1 MYPYPTAPKRPHEI
15 TQHGYTRIDNY
26 YWMRDRS
33 DPEVL
38 KYLHAENDYLEE
50 IMGPTKSL
58 QETLYSEMKR
68 RIKETDT
75 TVPEKRGDYFYYSR
89 TEKGKQY
96 PIYCRKRGSLDSTE
110 EILLDQNELAEGK
123 PFCSV
128 GALTVSPDGAKLA
141 YSLDIE
147 GSEVYTIYIKDLVSG
162 NFYPEFMVNTY
173 SSVYYHT
180 GVEWANDSQT
190 LYYLTLDA
198 SERPDKVLR
207 HKLGTDPKHD
217 QLILHDGDEAYSL
230 FIHKSRDG
238 KFIFTNHHATRAT
251 EMRFLSADEP
261 DGELKLL
268 SARQEGVEYFAA
280 HHEGYFYIVTNAQ
293 AENFK
298 LVRASVEAPGQWEE
312 MIPHRNDVLIDWVD
326 TFKDYLVLYERRN
339 GLRQIC
345 ITPFEAMTNV
355 RYIEFPETAYSVELE
370 SNPQFETDILRF
382 TYSSP
387 ITPHSL
393 IDYHMDT
400 GQWELIKQDIPDGY
414 DRSQYVTERIHA
426 TAPDGKQIPVT
437 IVYKNDL
444 KRDGNNPT
452 LLYGYGSY
460 GSVIDADFNS
470 NRLSLLDRG
479 FVFAIGHIRGG
490 SDLGRAWYESGKML
504 NKKNSFTDFIACAEH
519 LIKEG
524 FTSNKKLAI
533 LGGSA
538 GGLLVSA
545 CLTMRPDLF
554 QAVINKV
561 AFVDVVT
568 TMSDPTIPLTSLE
581 WDEWGNPQV
590 REHFEYMLSYSP
602 YDNVRPTAYP
612 HMLITTGLNDPR
624 VAYWEPAKFAAKLRE
639 MKTDN
644 NVLLLHTN
652 YDAGHAGASG
662 RYDYLK
668 EVAIDFA
675 FLIDRLCDS
684 ASLPS
689 QDRTALPNRD
699 SITLPLIHED
709 GTIAHAASG
718 NPQEMAGAPIQV
730 EIREPSPPLEFPDTT
745 GI

>member
-1 MYPYPTAPKRPHEI
+1 MLSYPTAPKRPYEI
-15 TQHGYTRIDNY
+15 TQHGQTRIDNY
-26 YWMRDRS
+26 YWMRDRT

-50 IMGPTKSL
+50 IMGHTKSL
-58 QETLYSEMKR
+58 QETLYAEMKGR
-68 RIKETDT
+68 LKETDS
-75 TVPEKRGDYFYYSR
+75 TVPERRGEYFYYSR
-89 TEKGKQY
+89 EEEGKQY
-96 PIYCRKRGSLDSTE
+96 PIYCRKKGSLDSIE
-110 EILLDQNELAEGK
+110 EVLLDQNSLAQGK
-123 PFCSV
+123 SFCSI
-128 GALTVSPDGAKLA
+128 GALTVSPDGNKLA

-147 GSEVYTIYIKDLVSG
+147 GGEVYTIYVKDLVSG
-162 NFYPEFMVNTY
+162 ALFPEAIPNTF
-173 SSVYYHT
+173 SSVYFHT
-180 GVEWANDSQT
+180 GVEWGNDSQT
-190 LYYLTLDA
+190 LFYLTLDD
-198 SERPDKVLR
+198 SERPDKIFR
-207 HKLGTDPKHD
+207 HQIGDNPQTDGLVFHEE
-217 QLILHDGDEAYSL
+217 DESYFL
-230 FIHKSRDG
+230 FIHKTRDS
-238 KFIFTNHHATRAT
+238 KYIFTNHHATRAT

-261 DGELKLL
+261 EDELRIL
-268 SARQEGVEYFAA
+268 SPRRDGVEYFAA
-280 HHEGYFYIVTNAQ
+280 HHEGYFYVVTNDR

-298 LVRASVEAPGQWEE
+298 LMKASVNALEVENWEE
-312 MIPHRNDVLIDWVD
+312 IIPHREDVLIDYVD
-326 TFKDYLVLYERRN
+326 TFKEYLIVYERRN
-339 GLRQIC
+339 GLRQIR
-345 ITPFEAMTNV
+345 ISPFRAMSNV
-355 RYIEFPETAYSVELE
+355 RYIEFPEPAYSVDPEG
-370 SNPQFETDILRF
+370 NPEFGTNILRF

-387 ITPHSL
+387 ITPHSV

-400 GQWELIKQDIPDGY
+400 GQWELIKQDIPSGY
-414 DRSQYVTERIHA
+414 DKSQYVTGRIHA
-426 TAPDGKQIPVT
+426 TAPDGKQIPMT
-437 IVYKNDL
+437 IVYKKDL
-444 KRDGNNPT
+444 KKDGNNPT

-470 NRLSLLDRG
+470 QRLSLLDRG
-479 FVFAIGHIRGG
+479 FVFAVGHIRGG
-490 SDLGRAWYESGKML
+490 SDLGRAWYESGRML

-519 LIKEG
+519 LINEG

-644 NVLLLHTN
+644 NLLLLHTN

-662 RYDYLK
+662 RYDHLK

-675 FLIDRLCDS
+675 FLIDRLC
-684 ASLPS
+684 
-689 QDRTALPNRD
+689 
-699 SITLPLIHED
+699 
-709 GTIAHAASG
+709 
-718 NPQEMAGAPIQV
+718 
-730 EIREPSPPLEFPDTT
+730 EPHFPLEFEETK

>member
-1 MYPYPTAPKRPHEI
+1 MYPYPTAPKRPYEI

-50 IMGPTKSL
+50 IMGHTKSL
-58 QETLYSEMKR
+58 QEILYAEMKGR
-68 RIKETDT
+68 LKETDS

-89 TEKGKQY
+89 TEEGRQY
-96 PIYCRKRGSLDSTE
+96 PIYCRRKSSPDQPE

-123 PFCSV
+123 SFCSI
-128 GALTVSPDGAKLA
+128 GAFTVSPDGNKLA

-147 GSEVYTIYIKDLVSG
+147 GREVYTIYIKDLVSG
-162 NFYPEFMVNTY
+162 ALYPEFIVNTF
-173 SSVYYHT
+173 SSVYFRT

-190 LYYLTLDA
+190 LFYLTLDE
-198 SERPDKVLR
+198 SERPHKVLR
-207 HKLGTDPKHD
+207 HRLGTEPEQDEVIVHD
-217 QLILHDGDEAYSL
+217 EDEAYSL

-238 KFIFTNHHATRAT
+238 KYIFTNHHATRAT
-251 EMRFLSADEP
+251 EMRFLSADHPE
-261 DGELKLL
+261 DELKIL
-268 SARQEGVEYFAA
+268 SPRQDGVEYFAA
-280 HHEGYFYIVTNAQ
+280 HHDGYFYIVTNDR

-298 LVRASVEAPGQWEE
+298 LVKTSVEKPEREHWEE
-312 MIPHRNDVLIDWVD
+312 LIPHREDVLIDWVD
-326 TFKDYLVLYERRN
+326 TFSDYLVLYERRS
-339 GLRQIC
+339 GLRQIR
-345 ITPFEAMTNV
+345 IAPFSAMTNV
-355 RYIEFPETAYSVELE
+355 RYIEFPEPAYSVELE
-370 SNPQFETDILRF
+370 SNPEFETDILRF

-387 ITPHSL
+387 ITPHSV

-414 DRSQYVTERIHA
+414 DRSLYVTERIHA
-426 TAPDGKQIPVT
+426 TAADGKQIPITVA
-437 IVYKNDL
+437 YKKDL
-444 KRDGNNPT
+444 KKDGNNPT

-490 SDLGRAWYESGKML
+490 SDLGRAWYENGKML

-568 TMSDPTIPLTSLE
+568 TMSDPTIPLTALE

-612 HMLITTGLNDPR
+612 HMLITAGFNDPR

-644 NVLLLHTN
+644 NLLLLHTN

-662 RYDYLK
+662 RYDHLK
-668 EVAIDFA
+668 EIAIDYA
-675 FLIDRLCDS
+675 FLIDRLCDT
-684 ASLPS
+684 AS
-689 QDRTALPNRD
+689 
-699 SITLPLIHED
+699 
-709 GTIAHAASG
+709 
-718 NPQEMAGAPIQV
+718 
-730 EIREPSPPLEFPDTT
+730 PLEFPDIT

>member
-1 MYPYPTAPKRPHEI
+1 MLSYPTAPKRPYEI

-50 IMGPTKSL
+50 IMGHTKSL
-58 QETLYSEMKR
+58 QETLFAEMKA
-68 RIKETDT
+68 RIKETDA
-75 TVPEKRGDYFYYSR
+75 TVPEKRGEYFYYSR
-89 TEKGKQY
+89 TEEGKQY
-96 PIYCRKRGSLDSTE
+96 PIYCRRKGSLDQPE
-110 EILLDQNELAEGK
+110 ETLLDQNLLAEEK
-123 PFCSV
+123 SFCSI
-128 GALTVSPDGAKLA
+128 GALTVSPDGTKLA

-147 GSEVYTIYIKDLVSG
+147 GSEVYTIYIKDLESG
-162 NFYPEFMVNTY
+162 TLYPEFMVNTY

-190 LYYLTLDA
+190 LYYLTLDEA
-198 SERPDKVLR
+198 ERPYKLFR
-207 HKLGTDPKHD
+207 HRLGTDPSQD
-217 QLILHDGDEAYSL
+217 ALLLHEEDESCFL
-230 FIHKSRDG
+230 FIHKTRDQ
-238 KFIFTNHHATRAT
+238 KYIFTNHHSSRWT
-251 EMRFLSADEP
+251 EMRFLPADEP
-261 DGELKLL
+261 EGQLRVVSPRKD
-268 SARQEGVEYFAA
+268 GVEYLAA
-280 HHEGYFYIVTNAQ
+280 HHQGSFYIVTNDR

-298 LVRASVEAPGQWEE
+298 LVKANVEQPDIEHWEE
-312 MIPHRNDVLIDWVD
+312 VIPHREDVLIDYVD
-326 TFKDYLVLYERRN
+326 TFEDYLVLYERRN
-339 GLRQIC
+339 GLRQIR
-345 ITPFEAMTNV
+345 ISRFDALTNV

-370 SNPQFETDILRF
+370 SNPQFETGTLRF

-387 ITPHSL
+387 ITPYSV
-393 IDYHMDT
+393 IDYHMET
-400 GQWELIKQDIPDGY
+400 GEWGMIKQEEIPSGY

-426 TAPDGKQIPVT
+426 TAPDGKQIP
-437 IVYKNDL
+437 ISLVYKKDL
-444 KRDGNNPT
+444 KKSGDNPT

-490 SDLGRAWYESGKML
+490 SDLGRAWYESGRML

-581 WDEWGNPQV
+581 WEEWGNPQV

-612 HMLITTGLNDPR
+612 HMLITAGLNDPR

-644 NVLLLHTN
+644 NLLLLHTN

-675 FLIDRLCDS
+675 FLIDRLC
-684 ASLPS
+684 
-689 QDRTALPNRD
+689 T
-699 SITLPLIHED
+699 
-709 GTIAHAASG
+709 
-718 NPQEMAGAPIQV
+718 V
-730 EIREPSPPLEFPDTT
+730 ENPLEIDPMT

>member
-1 MYPYPTAPKRPHEI
+1 MLSYPTAPKRPYEI
-15 TQHGYTRIDNY
+15 TQHGQTRIDNY
-26 YWMRDRS
+26 YWMRDRT

-50 IMGPTKSL
+50 IMGHTKSL
-58 QETLYSEMKR
+58 QETLYAEMKGR
-68 RIKETDT
+68 LKETDS
-75 TVPEKRGDYFYYSR
+75 TVPERRGEYFYYSR
-89 TEKGKQY
+89 EEEGKQY
-96 PIYCRKRGSLDSTE
+96 PIYCRKKGSLDSIE
-110 EILLDQNELAEGK
+110 EVLLDQNSLAQGK
-123 PFCSV
+123 SFCSI
-128 GALTVSPDGAKLA
+128 GALTVSPDGNKLA

-147 GSEVYTIYIKDLVSG
+147 GGEVYTIYVKNLVSG
-162 NFYPEFMVNTY
+162 ALFPEAIPNTF
-173 SSVYYHT
+173 SSVYFHT
-180 GVEWANDSQT
+180 GVEWGNDSQT
-190 LYYLTLDA
+190 LFYLTLDD
-198 SERPDKVLR
+198 SERPDKIFR
-207 HKLGTDPKHD
+207 HQIGDNPQTDGLVFHEE
-217 QLILHDGDEAYSL
+217 DESYFL
-230 FIHKSRDG
+230 FIHKTRDS
-238 KFIFTNHHATRAT
+238 KYIFTNHHATRAT

-261 DGELKLL
+261 EDELRIL
-268 SARQEGVEYFAA
+268 SPRRDGVEYFAA
-280 HHEGYFYIVTNAQ
+280 HHEGYFYVVTNDR

-298 LVRASVEAPGQWEE
+298 LMKASVNALEVENWEE
-312 MIPHRNDVLIDWVD
+312 IIPHREDVLIDYVD
-326 TFKDYLVLYERRN
+326 TFKEYLIVYERRN
-339 GLRQIC
+339 GLRQIR
-345 ITPFEAMTNV
+345 ISPFRAMSNV
-355 RYIEFPETAYSVELE
+355 RYIEFPEPAYSVDPEG
-370 SNPQFETDILRF
+370 NPEFGTNILRF

-387 ITPHSL
+387 ITPHSV

-400 GQWELIKQDIPDGY
+400 GQWELIKQDIPSGY
-414 DRSQYVTERIHA
+414 DKSQYVTGRIHA
-426 TAPDGKQIPVT
+426 TAPDGKQIPMT
-437 IVYKNDL
+437 IVYKKDL
-444 KRDGNNPT
+444 KKDGNNPT

-470 NRLSLLDRG
+470 QRLSLLDRG
-479 FVFAIGHIRGG
+479 FVFAVGHIRGG
-490 SDLGRAWYESGKML
+490 SDLGRAWYESGRML

-519 LIKEG
+519 LINEG

-644 NVLLLHTN
+644 NLLLLHTN

-662 RYDYLK
+662 RYDHLK

-675 FLIDRLCDS
+675 FLIDRLC
-684 ASLPS
+684 
-689 QDRTALPNRD
+689 
-699 SITLPLIHED
+699 
-709 GTIAHAASG
+709 
-718 NPQEMAGAPIQV
+718 
-730 EIREPSPPLEFPDTT
+730 EPHFPLEFEETK

>member
-1 MYPYPTAPKRPHEI
+1 MLSYPTAPKRPYEI
-15 TQHGYTRIDNY
+15 TQHGQTRIDNY

-50 IMGPTKSL
+50 IMGHTKSL
-58 QETLYSEMKR
+58 QETLYAEMKS
-68 RIKETDT
+68 RIKETDSS
-75 TVPEKRGDYFYYSR
+75 VPEKRGDYFYYSR
-89 TEKGKQY
+89 DVAGKQY
-96 PIYCRKRGSLDSTE
+96 PIYCRKKGFLDQPE
-110 EILLDQNELAEGK
+110 EILLDQNELAQGK
-123 PFCSV
+123 SFCSV
-128 GALTVSPDGAKLA
+128 GALTVSPDGNKLA
-141 YSLDIE
+141 YSLDVE
-147 GSEVYTIYIKDLVSG
+147 GGEVYTIYVKDLVTG
-162 NFYPEFMVNTY
+162 ALYPEAIPNTF
-173 SSVYYHT
+173 SSVYFHT

-190 LYYLTLDA
+190 LFYLTLDE
-198 SERPDKVLR
+198 SERPDKVFR
-207 HKLGTDPKHD
+207 HRIGDDPQKDGLVFHD
-217 QLILHDGDEAYSL
+217 QDESYFL

-238 KFIFTNHHATRAT
+238 QYIFTNHHATRAT
-251 EMRFLSADEP
+251 EMRFISADDP
-261 DGELKLL
+261 DGELRIL
-268 SARQEGVEYFAA
+268 SPRKEGIEYFAA
-280 HHEGYFYIVTNAQ
+280 HHEGNFYIVTNDQ
-293 AENFK
+293 SQNFK
-298 LVRASVEAPGQWEE
+298 LMKARLEALAVEQWEE
-312 MIPHRNDVLIDWVD
+312 IIPHRDDVLIDYVD
-326 TFKDYLVLYERRN
+326 TFKEYLIVYERRN
-339 GLRQIC
+339 GLRQIR
-345 ITPFEAMTNV
+345 ISPFGAMSNV
-355 RYIEFPETAYSVELE
+355 RYIEFPEPAYSVDPE
-370 SNPQFETDILRF
+370 SNPEFETNILRF
-382 TYSSP
+382 RYSSP
-387 ITPHSL
+387 ITPHSV

-400 GQWELIKQDIPDGY
+400 GQWELIKQDIPCGY
-414 DRSQYVTERIHA
+414 DRTQYVTERIHA
-426 TAPDGKQIPVT
+426 TATDGNQVPMT
-437 IVYKNDL
+437 IVYRNDL

-470 NRLSLLDRG
+470 QRLSLLDRG
-479 FVFAIGHIRGG
+479 FVFAVGHIRGG
-490 SDLGRAWYESGKML
+490 SDLGRAWYESGRML

-519 LIKEG
+519 LITEG

-590 REHFEYMLSYSP
+590 REHYEYMLSYSP

-644 NVLLLHTN
+644 NILLLHTN
-652 YDAGHAGASG
+652 YEAGHAGASG
-662 RYDYLK
+662 RYDHLK

-675 FLIDRLCDS
+675 FLIDRLCDPYS
-684 ASLPS
+684 
-689 QDRTALPNRD
+689 
-699 SITLPLIHED
+699 
-709 GTIAHAASG
+709 
-718 NPQEMAGAPIQV
+718 
-730 EIREPSPPLEFPDTT
+730 PLEFQETK

>member
-1 MYPYPTAPKRPHEI
+1 
-15 TQHGYTRIDNY
+15 
-26 YWMRDRS
+26 
-33 DPEVL
+33 
-38 KYLHAENDYLEE
+38 
-50 IMGPTKSL
+50 
-58 QETLYSEMKR
+58 
-68 RIKETDT
+68 
-75 TVPEKRGDYFYYSR
+75 
-89 TEKGKQY
+89 
-96 PIYCRKRGSLDSTE
+96 
-110 EILLDQNELAEGK
+110 LAEGK
-123 PFCSV
+123 SFCSV
-128 GALTVSPDGAKLA
+128 GALTVSPDGTKLA

-147 GSEVYTIYIKDLVSG
+147 GSEVYTIYIKDLVTG
-162 NFYPEFMVNTY
+162 DLYPEFIVNTF
-173 SSVYYHT
+173 SSVYYRT

-190 LYYLTLDA
+190 LFYLTLDEA
-198 SERPDKVLR
+198 ERPYKVFR
-207 HKLGTDPKHD
+207 HKLGTEPEHD
-217 QLILHDGDEAYSL
+217 ELIVHDKEEAYSL

-238 KFIFTNHHATRAT
+238 KYIFTNHHASRAT

-261 DGELKLL
+261 DGELRML
-268 SARQEGVEYFAA
+268 SPRQEGVEYFAA
-280 HHEGYFYIVTNAQ
+280 HHNGYFYIVTNDQ

-298 LVRASVEAPGQWEE
+298 LMKVSVEAPERERWEE
-312 MIPHRNDVLIDWVD
+312 VIPHRNDVLIDYVD
-326 TFKDYLVLYERRN
+326 TFKDYMVLYERRN
-339 GLRQIC
+339 GLRQIR
-345 ITPFEAMTNV
+345 ITPFNAMTNV
-355 RYIEFPETAYSVELE
+355 RYIDFPEPAYSVELE
-370 SNPQFETDILRF
+370 SNPEFDTDILCF

-387 ITPHSL
+387 ITPHSV
-393 IDYHMDT
+393 IYYHMDT

-414 DRSQYVTERIHA
+414 DRSQYSTERIHA
-426 TAPDGKQIPVT
+426 TAPDGKQIPIT
-437 IVYKNDL
+437 IVHKKDL
-444 KRDGNNPT
+444 KKDGSNPT

-460 GSVIDADFNS
+460 GSVIDADFNA

-490 SDLGRAWYESGKML
+490 SDLGRAWYENGKML

-639 MKTDN
+639 MKTDD

-684 ASLPS
+684 PSWITQDSAAVPVGLPS
-689 QDRTALPNRD
+689 VGTEFAIASSVPPVLNRD
-699 SITLPLIHED
+699 SITSSPL
-709 GTIAHAASG
+709 GIAG
-718 NPQEMAGAPIQV
+718 EPIPLEM
-730 EIREPSPPLEFPDTT
+730 EEPSHPLEVPNVT

>member
-1 MYPYPTAPKRPHEI
+1 
-15 TQHGYTRIDNY
+15 
-26 YWMRDRS
+26 MRDRS

-50 IMGPTKSL
+50 IMGHTKSL
-58 QETLYSEMKR
+58 QETLYAEMKAR
-68 RIKETDT
+68 LTETDS
-75 TVPEKRGDYFYYSR
+75 TVPEKRDEYFYYSR
-89 TEKGKQY
+89 TEEGKQY
-96 PIYCRKRGSLDSTE
+96 PIYCRKKGSLDSPE
-110 EILLDQNELAEGK
+110 EILLDQNILAEGK
-123 PFCSV
+123 SFCSV
-128 GALTVSPDGAKLA
+128 GALTVSPDGNKLA

-147 GSEVYTIYIKDLVSG
+147 GGEIYTIYIKDLITG
-162 NFYPEFMVNTY
+162 TLYPEFVVNTY
-173 SSVYYHT
+173 SSVYFHT

-190 LYYLTLDA
+190 LFYLTLDA
-198 SERPDKVLR
+198 SERPFKLFR
-207 HKLGTDPKHD
+207 HKLGTDPAQD
-217 QLILHDGDEAYSL
+217 ALVYQEDDESYFL
-230 FIHKSRDG
+230 FIHKTRDDRY
-238 KFIFTNHHATRAT
+238 IFTNHHSTRT
-251 EMRFLSADEP
+251 IEMRFLSADQPEG
-261 DGELKLL
+261 DLRVL
-268 SARQEGVEYFAA
+268 SPRKEGVEYFAV
-280 HHEGYFYIVTNAQ
+280 HHQGHFFIVTNHQ

-298 LVRASVEAPGQWEE
+298 LVEASVNAPEIENWEDVV
-312 MIPHRNDVLIDWVD
+312 PHREDVLIDYVD
-326 TFKDYLVLYERRN
+326 TFKNYLVLYERRN
-339 GLRQIC
+339 GLRQIR
-345 ITPFEAMTNV
+345 ISTFVGTISNV
-355 RYIEFPETAYSVELE
+355 RYIEFPEPAYSVDLE
-370 SNPQFETDILRF
+370 TNPDFDTNVLRF

-387 ITPHSL
+387 TTPHSV

-400 GQWELIKQDIPDGY
+400 GQWEIIKQNIPDGY
-414 DRSQYVTERIHA
+414 DRTQYITERIHA
-426 TAPDGKQIPVT
+426 IAPDGKQIPMS
-437 IVYKNDL
+437 IVYKKDL
-444 KRDGNNPT
+444 KKDGNNPT
-452 LLYGYGSY
+452 LMYGYGSY
-460 GSVIDADFNS
+460 GSVIDADFNP

-602 YDNVRPTAYP
+602 YDNVRSTAYP
-612 HMLITTGLNDPR
+612 HMLITAGLNDPR

-644 NVLLLHTN
+644 NLLLLHTN

-662 RYDYLK
+662 RYDHLK

-675 FLIDRLCDS
+675 FLIDRLCTS
-684 ASLPS
+684 APY
-689 QDRTALPNRD
+689 
-699 SITLPLIHED
+699 
-709 GTIAHAASG
+709 
-718 NPQEMAGAPIQV
+718 
-730 EIREPSPPLEFPDTT
+730 PLEVDTT
-745 GI
+745 TII

>member
-1 MYPYPTAPKRPHEI
+1 
-15 TQHGYTRIDNY
+15 
-26 YWMRDRS
+26 
-33 DPEVL
+33 
-38 KYLHAENDYLEE
+38 
-50 IMGPTKSL
+50 
-58 QETLYSEMKR
+58 
-68 RIKETDT
+68 
-75 TVPEKRGDYFYYSR
+75 
-89 TEKGKQY
+89 
-96 PIYCRKRGSLDSTE
+96 
-110 EILLDQNELAEGK
+110 
-123 PFCSV
+123 
-128 GALTVSPDGAKLA
+128 
-141 YSLDIE
+141 
-147 GSEVYTIYIKDLVSG
+147 
-162 NFYPEFMVNTY
+162 
-173 SSVYYHT
+173 
-180 GVEWANDSQT
+180 
-190 LYYLTLDA
+190 
-198 SERPDKVLR
+198 
-207 HKLGTDPKHD
+207 
-217 QLILHDGDEAYSL
+217 
-230 FIHKSRDG
+230 
-238 KFIFTNHHATRAT
+238 
-251 EMRFLSADEP
+251 
-261 DGELKLL
+261 
-268 SARQEGVEYFAA
+268 VEYFAA
-280 HHEGYFYIVTNAQ
+280 HHDGYFYIVTNDQ

-298 LVRASVEAPGQWEE
+298 LVRARVETPGREHWEE
-312 MIPHRNDVLIDWVD
+312 VIPHREDVLVDYVD
-326 TFKDYLVLYERRN
+326 TFKDYLVLYERRS
-339 GLRQIC
+339 GLRQIR
-345 ITPFEAMTNV
+345 ITPFTAMTNV
-355 RYIEFPETAYSVELE
+355 RYIEFPEPAYSVELE
-370 SNPQFETDILRF
+370 SNPEFQTDILRF

-414 DRSQYVTERIHA
+414 DRSQYVTERIRA
-426 TAPDGKQIPVT
+426 TAPDGKQIPIT
-437 IVYKNDL
+437 IVYKKDL
-444 KRDGNNPT
+444 KKDGNNPT

-460 GSVIDADFNS
+460 GSVIDADFNA

-644 NVLLLHTN
+644 NLLLLHTN

-662 RYDYLK
+662 RYDHLK

-675 FLIDRLCDS
+675 FLLDRLC
-684 ASLPS
+684 
-689 QDRTALPNRD
+689 
-699 SITLPLIHED
+699 
-709 GTIAHAASG
+709 
-718 NPQEMAGAPIQV
+718 
-730 EIREPSPPLEFPDTT
+730 SPPYPSEPDSMQTL
-745 GI
+745 

>member
-1 MYPYPTAPKRPHEI
+1 MLAYPTAPKRPYEI
-15 TQHGYTRIDNY
+15 TQHGQTRIDNY
-26 YWMRDRS
+26 YWMRDRT

-50 IMGPTKSL
+50 IMGHTKSL
-58 QETLYSEMKR
+58 QETLYAEMKGR
-68 RIKETDT
+68 LKETDV
-75 TVPEKRGDYFYYSR
+75 TVPEKRGEYFYYSR
-89 TEKGKQY
+89 NEQGKQY
-96 PIYCRKRGSLDSTE
+96 PIYCRKKGSLDSVE
-110 EILLDQNELAEGK
+110 EILLDQNTLAEGRS
-123 PFCSV
+123 FCSI
-128 GALTVSPDGAKLA
+128 GALTVSPDGNKLG
-141 YSLDIE
+141 YSLDVE
-147 GSEVYTIYIKDLVSG
+147 GGEVYTIYVKDLVTG
-162 NFYPEFMVNTY
+162 ALFPEAIPNTF
-173 SSVYYHT
+173 SSVYFHT
-180 GVEWANDSQT
+180 GVEWGNDSQT
-190 LYYLTLDA
+190 LFYLTLDE
-198 SERPDKVLR
+198 SERPDKIFR
-207 HKLGTDPKHD
+207 HRIGDDPQTDGLVFHEE
-217 QLILHDGDEAYSL
+217 DESYFL
-230 FIHKSRDG
+230 FIHKTRDS
-238 KFIFTNHHATRAT
+238 KYIFTNHHATRAT
-251 EMRFLSADEP
+251 EMRFLSADQP
-261 DGELKLL
+261 QGELKIL
-268 SARQEGVEYFAA
+268 SPRKDGVEYLAA
-280 HHEGYFYIVTNAQ
+280 HHEGYFYVVTNDQ

-298 LVRASVEAPGQWEE
+298 LMKASISALEIGNWEE
-312 MIPHRNDVLIDWVD
+312 IIPHREDVLIDYVD
-326 TFKDYLVLYERRN
+326 TFKEYLIVYERRN
-339 GLRQIC
+339 GLRQIR
-345 ITPFEAMTNV
+345 ISQFRAMSNV
-355 RYIEFPETAYSVELE
+355 RYIEFPEPAYSVDPE
-370 SNPQFETDILRF
+370 SNPEFDTNVLRF

-387 ITPHSL
+387 VTPHSV

-400 GQWELIKQDIPDGY
+400 GQWELIKQDIPSGY
-414 DRSQYVTERIHA
+414 DRIQYATERIHA
-426 TAPDGKQIPVT
+426 TAIDGKQIPMT
-437 IVYKNDL
+437 IVYKKDL

-470 NRLSLLDRG
+470 QRLSLLDRG
-479 FVFAIGHIRGG
+479 FVFAVGHIRGG
-490 SDLGRAWYESGKML
+490 SDLGRAWYESGRML

-524 FTSNKKLAI
+524 FTSNRKLAI

-644 NVLLLHTN
+644 NLLLLHTN
-652 YDAGHAGASG
+652 YEAGHAGASG
-662 RYDYLK
+662 RYDHLK

-675 FLIDRLCDS
+675 FLIDRLC
-684 ASLPS
+684 
-689 QDRTALPNRD
+689 
-699 SITLPLIHED
+699 
-709 GTIAHAASG
+709 
-718 NPQEMAGAPIQV
+718 
-730 EIREPSPPLEFPDTT
+730 EPHSPLEFQETK

>member
-1 MYPYPTAPKRPHEI
+1 MLAYPTAPKRPYEI
-15 TQHGYTRIDNY
+15 TQHGQTRIDNY
-26 YWMRDRS
+26 YWMRDRT

-50 IMGPTKSL
+50 IMGHTKSL
-58 QETLYSEMKR
+58 QETLYAEMKGR
-68 RIKETDT
+68 LKETDV
-75 TVPEKRGDYFYYSR
+75 TVPEKRGEYFYYSR
-89 TEKGKQY
+89 NEQGKQY
-96 PIYCRKRGSLDSTE
+96 PIYCRKKGSLDSVE
-110 EILLDQNELAEGK
+110 EILLDQNTLAEGRS
-123 PFCSV
+123 FCSI
-128 GALTVSPDGAKLA
+128 GALTVSPDGNKLG
-141 YSLDIE
+141 YSLDVE
-147 GSEVYTIYIKDLVSG
+147 GGEVYTIYVKDLVTG
-162 NFYPEFMVNTY
+162 ALFPEAIPNTF
-173 SSVYYHT
+173 SSVYFHT
-180 GVEWANDSQT
+180 GVEWGNDSQT
-190 LYYLTLDA
+190 LFYLTLDE
-198 SERPDKVLR
+198 SERPDKIFR
-207 HKLGTDPKHD
+207 HRIGDDPQTDGLVFHEE
-217 QLILHDGDEAYSL
+217 DESYFL
-230 FIHKSRDG
+230 FIHKTRDS
-238 KFIFTNHHATRAT
+238 KYIFTNHHATRAT
-251 EMRFLSADEP
+251 EMRFLSADQP
-261 DGELKLL
+261 QGELKIL
-268 SARQEGVEYFAA
+268 SPRKDGVEYLAA
-280 HHEGYFYIVTNAQ
+280 HHEGYFYVVTNDQ

-298 LVRASVEAPGQWEE
+298 LMKASISALEIGNWEE
-312 MIPHRNDVLIDWVD
+312 IIPHREDVLIDYVD
-326 TFKDYLVLYERRN
+326 TFKEYLIVYERRN
-339 GLRQIC
+339 GLRQIR
-345 ITPFEAMTNV
+345 ISPFRAMSNV
-355 RYIEFPETAYSVELE
+355 RYIEFPEPAYSVDPET
-370 SNPQFETDILRF
+370 NPEFDTNVLRF

-387 ITPHSL
+387 VTPPSV

-400 GQWELIKQDIPDGY
+400 GQWELIKQDIPCGY
-414 DRSQYVTERIHA
+414 DRTQYATERIHA
-426 TAPDGKQIPVT
+426 TAIDGKQIPMT
-437 IVYKNDL
+437 IVYKKDL

-470 NRLSLLDRG
+470 QRLSLLDRG
-479 FVFAIGHIRGG
+479 FVFAVGHIRGG
-490 SDLGRAWYESGKML
+490 SDLGRAWYESGRML

-524 FTSNKKLAI
+524 FTSNRKLAI

-644 NVLLLHTN
+644 NLLLLHTN
-652 YDAGHAGASG
+652 YEAGHAGASG
-662 RYDYLK
+662 RYDHLK

-675 FLIDRLCDS
+675 FLIDRLC
-684 ASLPS
+684 
-689 QDRTALPNRD
+689 
-699 SITLPLIHED
+699 
-709 GTIAHAASG
+709 
-718 NPQEMAGAPIQV
+718 
-730 EIREPSPPLEFPDTT
+730 EPHSPLEFQETK

>member
-1 MYPYPTAPKRPHEI
+1 MLPYPTAPKRPYEI

-33 DPEVL
+33 DPEVM

-50 IMGPTKSL
+50 IMGHTKAL
-58 QETLYSEMKR
+58 QETLYAEMKG

-75 TVPEKRGDYFYYSR
+75 TVPEKRGEYVYYSR
-89 TEKGKQY
+89 TEEGKQY
-96 PIYCRKRGSLDSTE
+96 PIYCRTKGSLDSPE
-110 EILLDQNELAEGK
+110 EVLLDQNDLAQGK
-123 PFCSV
+123 TFCSV
-128 GALTVSPDGAKLA
+128 GAFTVSPDGNKLA
-141 YSLDIE
+141 YSVDIE
-147 GSEVYTIYIKDLVSG
+147 GRESYTIYIKDLTSG
-162 NFYPEFMVNTY
+162 ALYPEFMVNTY
-173 SSVYYHT
+173 SSVYVHT

-190 LYYLTLDA
+190 LYYLTMDEA
-198 SERPDKVLR
+198 ERPCKVWR
-207 HKLGTDPKHD
+207 HRLGTDPSQD
-217 QLILHDGDEAYSL
+217 VLVFYDADEAYFL

-238 KFIFTNHHATRAT
+238 KYIFTNHHATRAT
-251 EMRFLSADEP
+251 EMRFVSTDEP
-261 DGELKLL
+261 DGVLRVL
-268 SARQEGVEYFAA
+268 SPRKEGIEYFAA
-280 HHEGYFYIVTNAQ
+280 HHEGYFYIVTNDQ
-293 AENFK
+293 AENFR
-298 LVRASVEAPGQWEE
+298 LVKARVDTPEIEHWEE
-312 MIPHRNDVLIDWVD
+312 VIAHCADVLVDYVD
-326 TFKDYLVLYERRN
+326 TFKDYLILYERRS
-339 GLRQIC
+339 GLRQIR
-345 ITPFEAMTNV
+345 ITPFAAMTNV
-355 RYIEFPETAYSVELE
+355 RYIEFPEPAYSVDLE
-370 SNPQFETDILRF
+370 TNPEFDTEILRF

-387 ITPHSL
+387 VTPDSV

-414 DRSQYVTERIHA
+414 DKSEYITERIHA
-426 TAPDGKQIPVT
+426 TAPDGKQIPLS
-437 IVYKNDL
+437 IVYKKDI
-444 KRDGNNPT
+444 KKDGNNPT

-470 NRLSLLDRG
+470 NRISLLDRG

-519 LIKEG
+519 LIQEG

-652 YDAGHAGASG
+652 YQAGHAGASG
-662 RYDYLK
+662 RYDHLK
-668 EVAIDFA
+668 EVAVDFA
-675 FLIDRLCDS
+675 FLIDRLCYSECISQTPVPSEGAFVVTEEVGTFAGNDPS
-684 ASLPS
+684 RSLS
-689 QDRTALPNRD
+689 
-699 SITLPLIHED
+699 
-709 GTIAHAASG
+709 
-718 NPQEMAGAPIQV
+718 
-730 EIREPSPPLEFPDTT
+730 
-745 GI
+745 

>member
-1 MYPYPTAPKRPHEI
+1 MLSYPTAPKRPFEI

-50 IMGPTKSL
+50 IMGHTKSL
-58 QETLYSEMKR
+58 QETLYAEMKAR
-68 RIKETDT
+68 LQETDT
-75 TVPEKRGDYFYYSR
+75 TVPESRGEYFYYSR
-89 TEKGKQY
+89 TEEGRQY
-96 PIYCRKRGSLDSTE
+96 PIYCRKKGSLDGPE
-110 EILLDQNELAEGK
+110 EILLDQNVLAEGK
-123 PFCSV
+123 SFCSV
-128 GALTVSPDGAKLA
+128 GALTVSPDGTKLA
-141 YSLDIE
+141 YSLDID
-147 GSEVYTIYIKDLVSG
+147 GGEVYTLYVKDLMSG
-162 NFYPEFMVNTY
+162 TLYPEFIVNTY
-173 SSVYYHT
+173 SSVYFHT

-190 LYYLTLDA
+190 LFYITLDA
-198 SERPDKVLR
+198 SERPFKLFR
-207 HKLGTDPKHD
+207 HRLGTDPQQDTLVFHEE
-217 QLILHDGDEAYSL
+217 DESCFL
-230 FIHKSRDG
+230 FIHKSRDD
-238 KFIFTNHHATRAT
+238 KYIFSNHHGTRTT
-251 EMRFLSADEP
+251 EMRFLSADRP
-261 DGELKLL
+261 DGDLKVL
-268 SARQEGVEYFAA
+268 SPRQENVEYFAA
-280 HHEGYFYIVTNAQ
+280 HHEGYFYIVANYQ
-293 AENFK
+293 AENFRLMK
-298 LVRASVEAPGQWEE
+298 ASVDAPGIENWEE
-312 MIPHRNDVLIDWVD
+312 VIPHREDVLVDYVD
-326 TFKDYLVLYERRN
+326 TFRGYLVLYERRN
-339 GLRQIC
+339 GLRQIR
-345 ITPFEAMTNV
+345 ISTFDTPTRV
-355 RYIEFPETAYSVELE
+355 RYIEFPEPAYSVELE
-370 SNPQFETDILRF
+370 TNPDFAANILRF

-387 ITPHSL
+387 VTPHSV

-400 GQWELIKQDIPDGY
+400 GQWELVKQAIPDGY
-414 DRSQYVTERIHA
+414 DPSQYVTERIHA
-426 TAPDGKQIPVT
+426 TASDGKQIPLS
-437 IVYKNDL
+437 IVYKRDL
-444 KRDGNNPT
+444 KKDGNNPT

-460 GSVIDADFNS
+460 GSVIDADFNP

-490 SDLGRAWYESGKML
+490 SDLGRAWYESGRML

-524 FTSNKKLAI
+524 FTSNKRLSI

-612 HMLITTGLNDPR
+612 NMLITAGMNDPR

-644 NVLLLHTN
+644 NLLLLHTN
-652 YDAGHAGASG
+652 YEAGHAGASG
-662 RYDYLK
+662 RYDHLR

-675 FLIDRLCDS
+675 FLIDRLC
-684 ASLPS
+684 
-689 QDRTALPNRD
+689 T
-699 SITLPLIHED
+699 
-709 GTIAHAASG
+709 
-718 NPQEMAGAPIQV
+718 
-730 EIREPSPPLEFPDTT
+730 
-745 GI
+745 

>member
-1 MYPYPTAPKRPHEI
+1 MLSYPTAPKRPYEI
-15 TQHGYTRIDNY
+15 TQHGQTRIDNY

-50 IMGPTKSL
+50 IMGHTKSL
-58 QETLYSEMKR
+58 QETLYVEMKE
-68 RIKETDT
+68 RIRETDS
-75 TVPEKRGDYFYYSR
+75 TVPEKRGEYYYYSR
-89 TEKGKQY
+89 NEAGKQY
-96 PIYCRKRGSLDSTE
+96 PIYCRKKGSLDSPE
-110 EILLDQNELAEGK
+110 EIFLDQNILAEGK
-123 PFCSV
+123 SFCSV
-128 GALTVSPDGAKLA
+128 GALTVSPDGNKLA

-147 GSEVYTIYIKDLVSG
+147 GGEVYTLYVKDLRTG
-162 NFYPEFMVNTY
+162 ALYPECIPNTY
-173 SSVYYHT
+173 SSVYFHT

-190 LYYLTLDA
+190 LFYLTLDA
-198 SERPDKVLR
+198 SERPFKLFR
-207 HKLGTDPKHD
+207 HQIGDDLKQDVVIFHEE
-217 QLILHDGDEAYSL
+217 DEAYFL
-230 FIHKSRDG
+230 FILKTRDNQY
-238 KFIFTNHHATRAT
+238 ILTNHHSTRAT
-251 EMRFLSADEP
+251 EMRFLSADQPE
-261 DGELKLL
+261 GELKILL
-268 SARQEGVEYFAA
+268 LRKDGVEYLAA
-280 HHEGYFYIVTNAQ
+280 HHEGYFYIVTNHQ

-298 LVRASVEAPGQWEE
+298 LMKTSVHALDDEHWEE
-312 MIPHRNDVLIDWVD
+312 IIPHREDVLIDYVD
-326 TFKDYLVLYERRN
+326 TFKEYLIIYERRN
-339 GLRQIC
+339 GLRQIR
-345 ITPFEAMTNV
+345 ISPFSMMSNV
-355 RYIEFPETAYSVELE
+355 RYIEFPEPAYSVEPE
-370 SNPQFETDILRF
+370 SNPEFDTNILRF

-387 ITPHSL
+387 VTPHSV

-400 GQWELIKQDIPDGY
+400 GQWELIKQDIPESY

-426 TAPDGKQIPVT
+426 TAPDGKEIPMT
-437 IVYKNDL
+437 IVYKKDL
-444 KRDGNNPT
+444 KKDGNNPT

-460 GSVIDADFNS
+460 GSVIDADFS
-470 NRLSLLDRG
+470 PHRLSLLDRG

-490 SDLGRAWYESGKML
+490 SDLGRAWYESGRML

-612 HMLITTGLNDPR
+612 HILITTGLNDPR

-644 NVLLLHTN
+644 NLLLLQTN
-652 YDAGHAGASG
+652 YEAGHAGASG

-668 EVAIDFA
+668 EVAVDFA
-675 FLIDRLCDS
+675 FLIDRLC
-684 ASLPS
+684 
-689 QDRTALPNRD
+689 
-699 SITLPLIHED
+699 
-709 GTIAHAASG
+709 
-718 NPQEMAGAPIQV
+718 
-730 EIREPSPPLEFPDTT
+730 EPHFPLEFQDTK

>member
-1 MYPYPTAPKRPHEI
+1 MLSYPTAPKRPYEI
-15 TQHGYTRIDNY
+15 TQHGQTRIDNY
-26 YWMRDRS
+26 YWMRDRT

-50 IMGPTKSL
+50 IMGHTKSL
-58 QETLYSEMKR
+58 QETLYAEMKG
-68 RIKETDT
+68 RIKETDS
-75 TVPEKRGDYFYYSR
+75 TVPEKRGEYFYYSR
-89 TEKGKQY
+89 NEEGKQY
-96 PIYCRKRGSLDSTE
+96 PISCRKKGSPDSPE
-110 EILLDQNELAEGK
+110 EILLDQNILAEGK
-123 PFCSV
+123 SFCSV
-128 GALTVSPDGAKLA
+128 GALTVSPDGSKLA
-141 YSLDIE
+141 YSVDIE
-147 GSEVYTIYIKDLVSG
+147 GGEVYTLYVKDLTTGSL
-162 NFYPEFMVNTY
+162 YPEAIPNTY
-173 SSVYYHT
+173 SSVYFHT
-180 GVEWANDSQT
+180 GVEWAYDSQT
-190 LYYLTLDA
+190 LFYLTMDE
-198 SERPDKVLR
+198 SERPYKIFR
-207 HKLGTDPKHD
+207 HRIGTDPEQDALVFHEE
-217 QLILHDGDEAYSL
+217 DEAYFL
-230 FIHKSRDG
+230 FIHKSRDS
-238 KFIFTNHHATRAT
+238 KYIFTNHHATRAT
-251 EMRFLSADEP
+251 EMRFLCADEP
-261 DGELKLL
+261 EGELKIL
-268 SARQEGVEYFAA
+268 SPRKEGIEYLAA
-280 HHEGYFYIVTNAQ
+280 HHEGYFYIVTNDE

-298 LVRASVEAPGQWEE
+298 LMKANLNAPAEEWEE
-312 MIPHRNDVLIDWVD
+312 VIPYRDDVLIDYVD
-326 TFKDYLVLYERRN
+326 TFKEYLIVYERRN
-339 GLRQIC
+339 GLRQIR
-345 ITPFEAMTNV
+345 ISPFHMMSNV
-355 RYIEFPETAYSVELE
+355 RYIEFPEPAYSVDPE
-370 SNPQFETDILRF
+370 SNPEFDTNILRF

-387 ITPHSL
+387 ITPHSV

-400 GQWELIKQDIPDGY
+400 GQWQLIKQDIPGGY
-414 DRSQYVTERIHA
+414 DRTQYATDRIHA
-426 TAPDGKQIPVT
+426 TALDGKQIPMT
-437 IVYKNDL
+437 IVYKRDL
-444 KRDGNNPT
+444 KKDGNNPT

-470 NRLSLLDRG
+470 QRLSLLDRG
-479 FVFAIGHIRGG
+479 FIFAVGHIRGG
-490 SDLGRAWYESGKML
+490 SDLGRAWYESGRML

-519 LIKEG
+519 LINEG

-644 NVLLLHTN
+644 NLLLLHTN
-652 YDAGHAGASG
+652 YEAGHAGASG

-675 FLIDRLCDS
+675 FLIDRLCD
-684 ASLPS
+684 
-689 QDRTALPNRD
+689 
-699 SITLPLIHED
+699 
-709 GTIAHAASG
+709 AHS
-718 NPQEMAGAPIQV
+718 
-730 EIREPSPPLEFPDTT
+730 PLEFQETK

>member
-1 MYPYPTAPKRPHEI
+1 MYPYPTAPKRPFEI

-50 IMGPTKSL
+50 IMGHTKAL
-58 QETLYSEMKR
+58 QDTLYAEMKG
-68 RIKETDT
+68 RIKEIDS
-75 TVPEKRGDYFYYSR
+75 TVPEKRGKFFYYSR
-89 TEKGKQY
+89 MEEGRQY
-96 PIYCRKRGSLDSTE
+96 PIYCRKMGTLDSPE
-110 EILLDQNELAEGK
+110 EILLDQNDLAEGK
-123 PFCSV
+123 SFCSV
-128 GALTVSPDGAKLA
+128 GALTVSPDGTKLA
-141 YSLDIE
+141 YSVDIE
-147 GSEVYTIYIKDLVSG
+147 GREVYTIYIKDLLSG
-162 NFYPEFMVNTY
+162 TLYPEFIVNTY
-173 SSVYYHT
+173 SSVYFHT
-180 GVEWANDSQT
+180 GVEWANDNESF
-190 LYYLTLDA
+190 YYLILDEA
-198 SERPDKVLR
+198 ERPYKVLR
-207 HKLGTDPKHD
+207 HRIGTDPQQDTLMFHE
-217 QLILHDGDEAYSL
+217 QDESYFL

-238 KFIFTNHHATRAT
+238 KYIFTNHHSSRAM
-251 EMRFLSADEP
+251 EMCFVSADEP
-261 DGELKLL
+261 EAALKVL
-268 SARQEGVEYFAA
+268 SPRRDGVEYLAA
-280 HHEGYFYIVTNAQ
+280 HHEGFFYIVTNDH

-298 LVRASVEAPGQWEE
+298 LVKASVQAPEIEHWEE
-312 MIPHRNDVLIDWVD
+312 VIAHREDVLVDYVD
-326 TFKDYLVLYERRN
+326 TFQDYLVLYERRN
-339 GLRQIC
+339 GLRQIR
-345 ITPFEAMTNV
+345 ISTFGAMTNV
-355 RYIEFPETAYSVELE
+355 RYIEFPEPAYSVELE
-370 SNPQFETDILRF
+370 SNPDFVSSILRF

-387 ITPHSL
+387 ITPHSV

-414 DRSQYVTERIHA
+414 ARSMYTTERIHA
-426 TAPDGKQIPVT
+426 TAPDGKQIPMT
-437 IVYKNDL
+437 LAYKRDL
-444 KRDGNNPT
+444 TKDGNNPV

-470 NRLSLLDRG
+470 ERLSLLDRG

-612 HMLITTGLNDPR
+612 HILITTGLNDPR

-644 NVLLLHTN
+644 NLLLLHTN
-652 YDAGHAGASG
+652 YQAGHAGASG
-662 RYDYLK
+662 RYDHLR

-675 FLIDRLCDS
+675 FLIDRLCTTES
-684 ASLPS
+684 
-689 QDRTALPNRD
+689 
-699 SITLPLIHED
+699 
-709 GTIAHAASG
+709 
-718 NPQEMAGAPIQV
+718 
-730 EIREPSPPLEFPDTT
+730 PLEVDGIT

>member
-1 MYPYPTAPKRPHEI
+1 MYPFPTAPKRPYQI

-50 IMGPTKSL
+50 IMGHTKSL
-58 QETLYSEMKR
+58 QETLYAEMKGR
-68 RIKETDT
+68 LKETDSS
-75 TVPEKRGDYFYYSR
+75 VPERRGEYFYYSR
-89 TEKGKQY
+89 TEAGKQY
-96 PIYCRKRGSLDSTE
+96 PIFCRKQGSLESPE
-110 EILLDQNELAEGK
+110 EILLDQNDLAEGK
-123 PFCSV
+123 SFCSV

-141 YSLDIE
+141 YSVDIDGRE
-147 GSEVYTIYIKDLVSG
+147 AYTLYIKDLHTG
-162 NFYPEFMVNTY
+162 ALYPEFIVNTY

-190 LYYLTLDA
+190 LYYLTMDEA
-198 SERPDKVLR
+198 ERPCNLMR
-207 HKLGTDPKHD
+207 HRIGADPSDDRLVFHD
-217 QLILHDGDEAYSL
+217 PDDAYFL
-230 FIHKSRDG
+230 FIHKSRDQ
-238 KFIFTNHHATRAT
+238 KYIFTNHHSTRAT
-251 EMRFLSADEP
+251 EMRFVDADEP
-261 DGELKLL
+261 EGELKML
-268 SARQEGVEYFAA
+268 SPRRDGVEYLAA
-280 HHEGYFYIVTNAQ
+280 HHQGLFYIVTNQQ

-298 LVRASVEAPGQWEE
+298 LVKASVQTPDIEHWEE
-312 MIPHRNDVLIDWVD
+312 LIPHREDVLIDYVD
-326 TFKDYLVLYERRN
+326 TFRDYLVLYERRN
-339 GLRQIC
+339 GLRQIR
-345 ITPFEAMTNV
+345 IGTFEAMTNV
-355 RYIEFPETAYSVELE
+355 RYIEFPEPAYSVELE
-370 SNPQFETDILRF
+370 FNSDFDSSTLRF

-387 ITPHSL
+387 ITPDSV

-400 GQWELIKQDIPDGY
+400 GQWELIKQDIPEGY
-414 DRSQYVTERIHA
+414 DRSQYITERIHA
-426 TAPDGKQIPVT
+426 TAPDGKQIPLTVA
-437 IVYKNDL
+437 YRKDL
-444 KRDGNNPT
+444 KKDGDNPT

-470 NRLSLLDRG
+470 QRLSLLDRG

-490 SDLGRAWYESGKML
+490 SDLGRAWYESGKLL

-519 LIKEG
+519 LIREG
-524 FTSNKKLAI
+524 YTSNKKLAI

-644 NVLLLHTN
+644 NILLLHTN
-652 YDAGHAGASG
+652 YQAGHAGASG
-662 RYDYLK
+662 RYDHLK

-675 FLIDRLCDS
+675 FLIDRLC
-684 ASLPS
+684 
-689 QDRTALPNRD
+689 T
-699 SITLPLIHED
+699 
-709 GTIAHAASG
+709 
-718 NPQEMAGAPIQV
+718 PQ
-730 EIREPSPPLEFPDTT
+730 SPLETDRLV

>member
-1 MYPYPTAPKRPHEI
+1 MYPYPTAPKRPYEI

-50 IMGPTKSL
+50 IMGHTKSL
-58 QETLYSEMKR
+58 QGTLYAEMKGR
-68 RIKETDT
+68 LKETDS

-89 TEKGKQY
+89 AEEGRQY
-96 PIYCRKRGSLDSTE
+96 PIYCRKKGALDAPE
-110 EILLDQNELAEGK
+110 EVLLDQNDLAEGK
-123 PFCSV
+123 TFCSV
-128 GALTVSPDGAKLA
+128 GALTVSPDGNKLA
-141 YSLDIE
+141 FSVDIE
-147 GSEVYTIYIKDLVSG
+147 GGEVYTVYIKDLVSG
-162 NFYPEFMVNTY
+162 ALYPEFIVNTY
-173 SSVYYHT
+173 SSVYSHT
-180 GVEWANDSQT
+180 GVEWANDSES
-190 LYYLTLDA
+190 LYYLTLDTF
-198 SERPDKVLR
+198 ERPYRLYR
-207 HKLGTDPKHD
+207 HKLGTDPQDDSLLFEEED
-217 QLILHDGDEAYSL
+217 QSYFL
-230 FIHKSRDG
+230 FIHKSRDR
-238 KFIFTNHHATRAT
+238 KYIYTNHHATRAI
-251 EMRFLSADEP
+251 EMRFLSADDPQSELRVLVQRR
-261 DGELKLL
+261 DGM
-268 SARQEGVEYFAA
+268 EYFAA
-280 HHEGYFYIVTNAQ
+280 HHEGFFYIVTNHE

-298 LVRASVEAPGQWEE
+298 LVKAPVEASEVEHWEE
-312 MIPHRNDVLIDWVD
+312 VIPHREDVLIDYVD
-326 TFKDYLVLYERRN
+326 TFQNYLVLYERRN
-339 GLRQIC
+339 GLRQIR
-345 ITPFEAMTNV
+345 ITSFGAMSNV
-355 RYIEFPETAYSVELE
+355 RYIEFPEPAYSVDLE
-370 SNPQFETDILRF
+370 SNPIFDADVLRF

-387 ITPHSL
+387 ITPHSV
-393 IDYHMDT
+393 IDYHMET
-400 GQWELIKQDIPDGY
+400 GQWEILKQDIPDGY

-426 TAPDGKQIPVT
+426 TAPDGKQIPMS
-437 IVYKNDL
+437 IVYRKDL
-444 KRDGNNPT
+444 KKDGSNPT

-519 LIKEG
+519 LIQEG

-602 YDNVRPTAYP
+602 YDNVRATAYP
-612 HMLITTGLNDPR
+612 HMLITAGLNDPR

-644 NVLLLHTN
+644 NILLLHTN

-675 FLIDRLCDS
+675 FLIDRLC
-684 ASLPS
+684 
-689 QDRTALPNRD
+689 T
-699 SITLPLIHED
+699 
-709 GTIAHAASG
+709 
-718 NPQEMAGAPIQV
+718 PQYPPAPD
-730 EIREPSPPLEFPDTT
+730 PLENL
-745 GI
+745 

>member
-1 MYPYPTAPKRPHEI
+1 MLPYPTAPKRPFEI

-33 DPEVL
+33 DPEVM

-50 IMGPTKSL
+50 IMGHTKLL
-58 QETLYSEMKR
+58 QEALYTEMKR
-68 RIKETDT
+68 RIQETDV
-75 TVPEKRGDYFYYSR
+75 TVPEKRGEYLYYSR
-89 TEKGKQY
+89 TEEGKQY
-96 PIYCRKRGSLDSTE
+96 PIYCRKMASLENPE
-110 EILLDQNELAEGK
+110 EILLDQDDLADGK
-123 PFCSV
+123 SFCSI
-128 GALTVSPDGAKLA
+128 GALTVSPDGNKLA
-141 YSLDIE
+141 YSVDIE
-147 GSEVYTIYIKDLVSG
+147 GREAYTIYIKDLRSG
-162 NFYPEFMVNTY
+162 TLYPEFMVNTY
-173 SSVYYHT
+173 SSVYVHT

-190 LYYLTLDA
+190 LYYLTMDEA
-198 SERPDKVLR
+198 ERPCKLWR
-207 HKLGTDPKHD
+207 HKLGTDSSQDVLVFHD
-217 QLILHDGDEAYSL
+217 EDEAYFL
-230 FIHKSRDG
+230 FIHKSRDQ
-238 KFIFTNHHATRAT
+238 KYIFTNHHATRAT
-251 EMRFLSADEP
+251 EMRFLSTDEP
-261 DGELKLL
+261 EAELKIL
-268 SARQEGVEYFAA
+268 SPRKEGIEYFAA
-280 HHEGYFYIVTNAQ
+280 HHEGYFFIVTNDQ

-298 LVRASVEAPGQWEE
+298 LVKANVDTPEIEHWEE
-312 MIPHRNDVLIDWVD
+312 VIPHREDVLIDYVD
-326 TFKDYLVLYERRN
+326 TFKDYLILYERRS
-339 GLRQIC
+339 GLRQIR
-345 ITPFEAMTNV
+345 ITPFAAMTNV
-355 RYIEFPETAYSVELE
+355 RYIEFPETAYSVDLE
-370 SNPQFETDILRF
+370 TNPEFDTEILRF

-387 ITPHSL
+387 ITPPSV

-414 DRSQYVTERIHA
+414 DKSQYITERIHA
-426 TAPDGKQIPVT
+426 TAPDGKQIPLS
-437 IVYKNDL
+437 IVYKKDL
-444 KRDGNNPT
+444 KKNGNNPT

-504 NKKNSFTDFIACAEH
+504 NKKNSFTDFIACSEH

-644 NVLLLHTN
+644 NILLLHTN
-652 YDAGHAGASG
+652 YQAGHAGASG
-662 RYDYLK
+662 RYDHLK

-675 FLIDRLCDS
+675 FLIDRLC
-684 ASLPS
+684 
-689 QDRTALPNRD
+689 
-699 SITLPLIHED
+699 E
-709 GTIAHAASG
+709 
-718 NPQEMAGAPIQV
+718 PQ
-730 EIREPSPPLEFPDTT
+730 SPLEFPDLT